1 MADPEPDRRPPTTD
15 AETKPAKFLA
25 LDLAAS
31 TQGFQPWTSP
41 IFSPSSSYRPVM

>member
-1 MADPEPDRRPPTTD
+1 MPEELPPTND
-15 AETKPAKFLA
+15 AETKAAKFLA